1 MVAIPPVFAPRVP
14 RAWGDGPRG
23 PRSSGWPALLL
34 ASIATLLPAAEPER
48 PNLVVVLVDDMGWSD
63 LSCFNGRG
71 VDTAAIDRLA
81 AEGLRFTSFYVGAP
95 ICSPSRVALTT
106 GQYPHRW
113 RITSYLEHRAENTRR
128 GMAQWLD
135 PAAPTLPRALQAAGY
150 ATGHF
155 GKWHMGGQR
164 DVADAPPIEAY
175 GFDESLTN
183 FEGMGAKL
191 LPLTLEPGAATA
203 GRIWEQAETLGGPV
217 NWMQRS
223 RITTGFVDAAVRFID
238 RAAEAGRPFY
248 VNVWPDDVHT
258 PLFPPLDR
266 WADTKAGR
274 YRSVLAAM
282 DEQLARL
289 FDRIRDDPRLRT
301 NTIVLLCS
309 DNGPEQGCG
318 SAAPLRGGKGSL
330 YEGGIRSPLVVW
342 APGLMNPAAVGRT
355 NGEAVLCSLDV
366 VRSLH
371 ARCGVAPAA
380 PLDGEDLAATLL
392 GGEPSGRREPICW
405 RRPPDRPGD
414 GHGIA
419 GDNPDLAIRDG
430 RWKLLVNFDGSGLQL
445 YDLPADPAESRDL
458 AAAHPDVA
466 ARLRAT
472 VTTWNLSLPAD
483 AGEPARLEAQ
493 AATP

>member
-14 RAWGDGPRG
+14 GRRGDGPRG
-23 PRSSGWPALLL
+23 PGSSGWAALLL
-34 ASIATLLPAAEPER
+34 AAIATLLPAAEPER
-48 PNLVVVLVDDMGWSD
+48 PNIVVVLVDDMGWSD
-63 LSCFNGRG
+63 LSCFHGRG
-71 VDTAAIDRLA
+71 VETAAIDRLA
-81 AEGLRFTSFYVGAP
+81 AEGLRFTNFYVSSP

-113 RITSYLEHRAENTRR
+113 RITSYLEHRAGNKRR

-191 LPLTLEPGAATA
+191 LPLTLVPGAATP
-203 GRIWEQAETLGGPV
+203 GRIWEQAEMLGGPV
-217 NWMQRS
+217 TWMQRS
-223 RITTGFVDAAVRFID
+223 RLTTGFVDAAIRFID

-274 YRSVLAAM
+274 YRSVLDAM

-318 SAAPLRGGKGSL
+318 SAAPLRGGAGRPARRRGR
-330 YEGGIRSPLVVW
+330 GGD
-342 APGLMNPAAVGRT
+342 APRRRGVGPAGA
-355 NGEAVLCSLDV
+355 
-366 VRSLH
+366 
-371 ARCGVAPAA
+371 
-380 PLDGEDLAATLL
+380 
-392 GGEPSGRREPICW
+392 
-405 RRPPDRPGD
+405 
-414 GHGIA
+414 
-419 GDNPDLAIRDG
+419 
-430 RWKLLVNFDGSGLQL
+430 
-445 YDLPADPAESRDL
+445 DLPAAASR
-458 AAAHPDVA
+458 
-466 ARLRAT
+466 
-472 VTTWNLSLPAD
+472 
-483 AGEPARLEAQ
+483 PAR
-493 AATP
+493 

>member
-1 MVAIPPVFAPRVP
+1 VFFSR
-14 RAWGDGPRG
+14 REDWAWLRGGGPK
-23 PRSSGWPALLL
+23 ALLL
-34 ASIATLLPAAEPER
+34 AAAATLVPAAEPVR
-48 PNLVVVLVDDMGWSD
+48 PNVVVVLIDDMGWSD
-63 LSCFNGRG
+63 LSCCGGDG
-71 VDTAAIDRLA
+71 VETKAIDRLA
-81 AEGLRFTSFYVGAP
+81 AEGIRFTGFYVNAP

-113 RITSYLEHRAENTRR
+113 RITSYLDHRDQNERR
-128 GMAQWLD
+128 GVAQWLD
-135 PAAPTLPRALQAAGY
+135 PAAPTLPRALRAAGY

-164 DVADAPPIEAY
+164 DVADAPPIAAY

-191 LPLTLEPGAATA
+191 LPLTLVPGATDPA
-203 GRIWEQAETLGGPV
+203 RIWERAEILGGPV
-217 NWMQRS
+217 TWMQRS
-223 RITTGFVDAAVRFID
+223 RITGGFVDAAVRFID
-238 RAAEAGRPFY
+238 AALADGRPFY

-274 YRSVLAAM
+274 YRAVLESM
-282 DEQLARL
+282 DQQLAPLFSRL
-289 FDRIRDDPRLRT
+289 RDDPRSRA

-318 SAAPLRGGKGSL
+318 SAAPLTGGKGSL
-330 YEGGIRSPLVVW
+330 FEGGIRSPLIVW
-342 APGLMNPAAVGRT
+342 APGLMRADGLGTT
-355 NGEAVLCSLDV
+355 NGEAILCSLDL

-371 ARCGVAPAA
+371 ALAGVVPAA
-380 PLDGEDLAATLL
+380 ALDGEDLSATLL
-392 GGEPSGRREPICW
+392 GGETSGRRQPICW

-414 GHGIA
+414 GHGIR

-445 YDLPADPAESRDL
+445 YDLEADPVESRDL
-458 AAAHPDVA
+458 AAVQPDVV
-466 ARLRAT
+466 ARLQAALT
-472 VTTWNLSLPAD
+472 AWNQGLPAD
-483 AGEPARLEAQ
+483 AGEPARRADSRP
-493 AATP
+493 AR

>member
-1 MVAIPPVFAPRVP
+1 MAMARREEPGR
-14 RAWGDGPRG
+14 WRG
-23 PRSSGWPALLL
+23 IGFVALLL
-34 ASIATLLPAAEPER
+34 AATAPLVPAAEPAH
-48 PNLVVVLVDDMGWSD
+48 PNVVVVLIDDMGWSD
-63 LSCFNGRG
+63 LSCCGGRG
-71 VDTAAIDRLA
+71 VETEAIDRLA
-81 AEGLRFTSFYVGAP
+81 AEGMRFTGFYVNAP

-113 RITSYLEHRAENTRR
+113 RITSYLDHRDQNERR
-128 GMAQWLD
+128 GVAQWLD
-135 PAAPTLPRALQAAGY
+135 PAAPTLPRALRAAGY

-191 LPLTLEPGAATA
+191 LPLTLVPGATEP
-203 GRIWEQAETLGGPV
+203 GRIWEQAQILGGPV
-217 NWMQRS
+217 TWMQRS
-223 RITTGFVDAAVRFID
+223 RITCGFVDAAVSFID
-238 RAAEAGRPFY
+238 RAADAGRPFY

-274 YRSVLAAM
+274 YRAVLDSM
-282 DEQLARL
+282 DGQLAPLFTRL
-289 FDRIRDDPRLRT
+289 RDDPRLRE

-330 YEGGIRSPLVVW
+330 FEGGIRSPLIVW
-342 APGLMNPAAVGRT
+342 APGLMRADAIGRT
-355 NGEAVLCSLDV
+355 NDEAVVCSLDL

-371 ARCGVAPAA
+371 ALCSVAPAA
-380 PLDGEDLAATLL
+380 ALDGEDLSATLL
-392 GGEPSGRREPICW
+392 GGEAAGRRQPICW

-414 GHGIA
+414 GHGIS

-430 RWKLLVNFDGSGLQL
+430 RWKLLVNFDGSGLEL
-445 YDLPADPAESRDL
+445 YDLEADPAESSNL
-458 AAAHPDVA
+458 AGSHPDVV
-466 ARLRAT
+466 ARLQAA
-472 VTTWNLSLPAD
+472 VTAWNQGLPAD
-483 AGEPARLEAQ
+483 AGEPARREDSRPAR
-493 AATP
+493 